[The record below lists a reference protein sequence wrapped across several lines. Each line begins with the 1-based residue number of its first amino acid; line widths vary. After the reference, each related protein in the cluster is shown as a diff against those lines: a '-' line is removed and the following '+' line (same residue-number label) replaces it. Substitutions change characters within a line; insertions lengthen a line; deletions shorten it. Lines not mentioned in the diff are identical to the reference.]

1 MNNEKIAEL
10 VAAWVYEVAD
20 HIRSQLHQPLTV
32 ETKENRTDLVT
43 NLDKEIEAYFRKK
56 IKSHFP
62 DEKVIGEEGLSD
74 DVTDLAGPVWIIDP
88 IDGTINFVLQRNNFV
103 IMLARYVDGIGQFGI
118 IYNVM
123 TDEYMSAILGQGIR
137 LNGQDFTPPFQ
148 DAELHEGLIAV
159 NTVIAL
165 KNKFNSQTLIEA
177 SMGLRMYG
185 SAGLETLAVVKGELV
200 AYISPRLAPWDIA
213 AGAVIAKEAGLKYT
227 CLDGSDFDYFGTNA
241 IILAYPA
248 AHKTIRAHY
257 DAYVGGQRK

>member
-1 MNNEKIAEL
+1 MNNDKIAEL
-10 VAAWVYEVAD
+10 VAEWVYEAAD

-32 ETKENRTDLVT
+32 EIKESRTDLVT
-43 NLDKEIEAYFRKK
+43 NLDKETEAYFRGK

-62 DEKVIGEEGLSD
+62 DEKVMGEEGISD
-74 DVTDLAGPVWIIDP
+74 EVTSLEGPVWIIDP
-88 IDGTINFVLQRNNFV
+88 IDGTINFVLQRNHFA
-103 IMLARYVDGIGQFGI
+103 IMLARYVDGIGQFGM

-123 TDEYMSAILGQGIR
+123 TDEYMSAIRDQGIR
-137 LNGQDFTPPFQ
+137 LNGQTFTPPFQ
-148 DAELHEGLIAV
+148 DADLADGLVAV

-165 KNKFNSQTLIEA
+165 KNKFNSQALIEQ

-185 SAGLETLAVVKGELV
+185 SAALETLAVVKGELI

-227 CLDGSDFDYFGTNA
+227 CLDGSGFDYFNTNA

-257 DAYVGGQRK
+257 DAYLEGPAN